1 MRILGVDY
9 ADRDAWAKSTSV
21 GISAATCSN
30 VWSTKL
36 YILLNQQPK
45 D

>member
-1 MRILGVDY
+1 VRVLGVDY

-36 YILLNQQPK
+36 QLLLSQQHEH
-45 D
+45 